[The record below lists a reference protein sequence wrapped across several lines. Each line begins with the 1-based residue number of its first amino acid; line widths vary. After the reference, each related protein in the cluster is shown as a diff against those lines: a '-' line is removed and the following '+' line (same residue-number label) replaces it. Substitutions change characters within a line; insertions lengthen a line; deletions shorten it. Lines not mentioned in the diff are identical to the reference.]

1 MSYKSANANCAKE
14 MGNYGKGI
22 LFEPK
27 SLDMNNMVASMAMR
41 SLSSSNSS
49 HIAAHIGVNDIMK
62 PDTYVYDSDSTP
74 ITFSPK
80 WYDEHGITD
89 HKPRNNISSHECI
102 IMVVSNDS
110 YLGSWADYKCNTP
123 YPSICE

>member
-1 MSYKSANANCAKE
+1 MSFKSAKANCAKE
-14 MGNYGKGI
+14 MGKYGKGI
-22 LFEPK
+22 LFEPR
-27 SLDMNNMVASMAMR
+27 SLNMNDMVANMAMR
-41 SLSSSNSS
+41 SLSSNQYC
-49 HIAAHIGVNDIMK
+49 AHIGVNDIMK
-62 PDTYVYDSDSTP
+62 PDTYVYDSDLTP

-102 IMVVSNDS
+102 IMVLSNDS
-110 YLGSWADYKCNTP
+110 YLGSWADYKCNVP

>member
-1 MSYKSANANCAKE
+1 MSYKNASANCAKE
-14 MGNYGKGI
+14 MGKYGKGI

-27 SLDMNNMVASMAMR
+27 SLNMNNMVANMAR
-41 SLSSSNSS
+41 GLIGEHNL
-49 HIAAHIGVNDIMK
+49 AHIGVNDIIK
-62 PDTYVYDSDSTP
+62 PDTYVYESDSSA

-102 IMVVSNDS
+102 IMVLTNDS
-110 YLGSWADYKCNTP
+110 YLGSWADYRCNLP
-123 YPSICE
+123 WASICE